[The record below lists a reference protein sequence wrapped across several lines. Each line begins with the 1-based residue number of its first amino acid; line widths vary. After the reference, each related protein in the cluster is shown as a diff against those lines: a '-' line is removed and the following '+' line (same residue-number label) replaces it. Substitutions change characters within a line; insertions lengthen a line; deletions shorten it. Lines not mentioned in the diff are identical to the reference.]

1 MEVKVSIGGY
11 QTLKGSNEKVVIKEN
26 QVTKLKEEV
35 KEDGK

>member
-26 QVTKLKEEV
+26 QVTELKEEG